1 MITLGNVTIDTIMD
15 GLLNG
20 IGCDNCDGIME
31 KDEKTSSDDIIVVIC
46 PVCKKKVQ
54 FDLKEYPQSIMGVV
68 LDEGT
73 ILDENDKDER

>member
-31 KDEKTSSDDIIVVIC
+31 KDEKISSDDIVVIIC

-54 FDLKEYPQSIMGVV
+54 FDLKEYPRSIMGVI

-73 ILDENDKDER
+73 IPDETDKGE